1 MGRKGSIA
9 GDSRREL
16 QNGINT
22 LFLIYMGAAYPLIM
36 HDRYFDITL
45 TKYRAFYIA
54 LCIYA
59 VLMVLAVLVDVLGRN
74 VSTGHGSQNSGGNV
88 DASAGAAHGS
98 RFIGRLRHFL
108 DMHNIMAMD
117 IFMAGFVLANV
128 LAFFMS
134 GNKAA
139 AYLRRGGQK
148 VRTSVRAADL
158 SVCVYGEILQDKAVC
173 GGHIHA
179 CGIICG
185 NCRHMPV
192 HGI

>member
-1 MGRKGSIA
+1 MGRKDNIA
-9 GDSRREL
+9 GDGRREL
-16 QNGINT
+16 QNGITT

-36 HDRYFDITL
+36 HDKYFDITV

-74 VSTGHGSQNSGGNV
+74 VSTGHGSQSSGGNV

-98 RFIGRLRHFL
+98 RFIGRLRHFM
-108 DMHNIMAMD
+108 DMHNIMTMD

-134 GNKAA
+134 GNKVA
-139 AYLRRGGQK
+139 AYTGEEGRRCGLQF
-148 VRTSVRAADL
+148 VLLAFSCM
-158 SVCVYGEILQDKAVC
+158 CVWRDIAG
-173 GGHIHA
+173 
-179 CGIICG
+179 
-185 NCRHMPV
+185 
-192 HGI
+192 